1 MRLFGQFQGEV
12 RLGPGPRKHER
23 DPPDPYHNAYHNWYH
38 NQPEIY
44 GPL

>member
-1 MRLFGQFQGEV
+1 MRLCTTFEERSTRV
-12 RLGPGPRKHER
+12 RESPGFTTRYGP
-23 DPPDPYHNAYHNWYH
+23 YHNWYH